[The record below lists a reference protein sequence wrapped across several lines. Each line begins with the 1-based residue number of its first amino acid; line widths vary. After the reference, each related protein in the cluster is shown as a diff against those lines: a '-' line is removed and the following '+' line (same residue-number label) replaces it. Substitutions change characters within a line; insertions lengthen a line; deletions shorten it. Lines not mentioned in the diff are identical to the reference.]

1 MPPATAPRI
10 FRPHRHTAVLPMDG
24 SERRCQRLQETF
36 RRTASCR
43 RADHGKS
50 CRHFAL
56 VSRGHRSDRTPPRE
70 SPRHFAARMD
80 ESVIVGYYTSAE
92 VHPRSPAR
100 LLLSKERK
108 KPMARNDG
116 IDRTFARNQDLPT
129 LDDVAKVQEHNE
141 REKDSYSNQ
150 DIDTTQTHRNVHFKK
165 PTDSYA
171 AMFDQMIADGVIS
184 TRGLK
189 ADAVKYGELLFD
201 VNSAYF
207 HNHGGY
213 EYAKQFYAD
222 AYKAAVEIVGGE
234 QYILSAVMHADER
247 NRAMSEALGEDVYHY
262 HLHVVYIPVVE
273 KQILWS
279 KRCKDEFL
287 RGTVKETITQVSR
300 SKKWE
305 SKPVLNEDGN
315 PMLNAKGK
323 KILKSSYSVLQD
335 DFFNFMRAAGY
346 TDVER
351 GERGSTEEHL
361 TVTQFKLQA
370 EQHRLET
377 VTGQVEQAEQSLA
390 DAKAATEK
398 QKKKLEALQKE
409 TKAAKTIA
417 LTVQDIEEMGKK
429 NALTGN
435 VSLTPDQ
442 CDTLKRYAVNGIIAN
457 ADNKRLK
464 EKLASAEKTI
474 SIWKQRYEAV
484 NEKYMELKQK
494 AQPFLDAIEI
504 ASERVWAFVHAI
516 LARGKETQEHKHPMN
531 KTVEEINKMIMEDAP
546 MEEINDAIG
555 YIDIYSCFDPIFEP
569 PIDFLEECRKHWETA
584 QSSFRKTIERKI
596 GNTWYVIET
605 ECDGN
610 EPLADKVKRLIFSDK
625 GGIC

>member
-10 FRPHRHTAVLPMDG
+10 SRPHRHTAVLPMDG

-116 IDRTFARNQDLPT
+116 IDRTLARNQDLETP
-129 LDDVAKVQEHNE
+129 DDVAKVQEHNE
-141 REKDSYSNQ
+141 REKDRYSNV
-150 DIDTTQTHRNVHFKK
+150 DIVPERTPLNVYFKA
-165 PTDSYA
+165 PTDDYVK
-171 AMFDQMIADGVIS
+171 MFEQMEQDKIIS

-189 ADAVKYGELLFD
+189 PDAVKYGELVFD

-207 HNHGGY
+207 YNHGGY
-213 EYAKQFYAD
+213 EFAKQFYAD

-279 KRCKDEFL
+279 KRCKDESL

-305 SKPVLNEDGN
+305 SKPVLDENGN

-335 DFFNFMRAAGY
+335 DFFNFMRNAGY

-361 TVTQFKLQA
+361 TVTQFKVQA
-370 EQHRLET
+370 EQQRLEA
-377 VTGQVEQAEQSLA
+377 VTGQVAQAEQNLA

-398 QKKKLEALQKE
+398 QKKKLEALKKE
-409 TKAAKTIA
+409 TQAAKSVAMTA
-417 LTVQDIEEMGKK
+417 HEIESMGKK
-429 NALTGN
+429 NPITGN
-435 VSLTPDQ
+435 VTMTADE
-442 CDTLKRYAVNGIIAN
+442 CRTLKDYAVSSFAE
-457 ADNKRLK
+457 KS
-464 EKLASAEKTI
+464 EKLKYKQKFEQADKNAK
-474 SIWKQRYEAV
+474 IWKDRFEKLNKDYE
-484 NEKYMELKQK
+484 ELKQK

-504 ASERVWAFVHAI
+504 ASEKVWAFINAI
-516 LARGKETQEHKHPMN
+516 LARGKELYEHKHPARNRGQDM
-531 KTVEEINKMIMEDAP
+531 
-546 MEEINDAIG
+546 
-555 YIDIYSCFDPIFEP
+555 
-569 PIDFLEECRKHWETA
+569 
-584 QSSFRKTIERKI
+584 KI
-596 GNTWYVIET
+596 
-605 ECDGN
+605 
-610 EPLADKVKRLIFSDK
+610 
-625 GGIC
+625 

>member
-10 FRPHRHTAVLPMDG
+10 SRPHRHTAVLPMDG

-150 DIDTTQTHRNVHFKK
+150 DIDTTQTHRNVQFKK

-279 KRCKDEFL
+279 KRCKDESL

-305 SKPVLNEDGN
+305 SKPVLDENGN

-361 TVTQFKLQA
+361 TVTQFKVQA
-370 EQHRLET
+370 EQQRLEA
-377 VTGQVEQAEQSLA
+377 VTGQVTQAEQSLA

-398 QKKKLEALQKE
+398 QKKKLEALKKE
-409 TKAAKTIA
+409 TQAAKSVAMTA
-417 LTVQDIEEMGKK
+417 HEIESMGKK
-429 NALTGN
+429 NPITGN
-435 VSLTPDQ
+435 VTMTADE
-442 CDTLKRYAVNGIIAN
+442 CRTLKDYAVSSFAE
-457 ADNKRLK
+457 KS
-464 EKLASAEKTI
+464 EKLKYKQKFEQADKNAK
-474 SIWKQRYEAV
+474 IWKDRFEKLNKDYE
-484 NEKYMELKQK
+484 ELKQK

-504 ASERVWAFVHAI
+504 ASEKVWAFINAI
-516 LARGKETQEHKHPMN
+516 LARGKELYEHKHPARNRGQDM
-531 KTVEEINKMIMEDAP
+531 EI
-546 MEEINDAIG
+546 
-555 YIDIYSCFDPIFEP
+555 
-569 PIDFLEECRKHWETA
+569 
-584 QSSFRKTIERKI
+584 
-596 GNTWYVIET
+596 
-605 ECDGN
+605 
-610 EPLADKVKRLIFSDK
+610 
-625 GGIC
+625 

>member
-10 FRPHRHTAVLPMDG
+10 SRPHRHTAVLPMDG

-80 ESVIVGYYTSAE
+80 ESVKVGYYTSAE

-279 KRCKDEFL
+279 KRCKDESL

-305 SKPVLNEDGN
+305 SKPVLDENGN

-335 DFFNFMRAAGY
+335 DFFNFMRNAGY

-351 GERGSTEEHL
+351 GECGSTEEHL
-361 TVTQFKLQA
+361 TVTQFKVQA
-370 EQHRLET
+370 EQQRLEA
-377 VTGQVEQAEQSLA
+377 VTGQVAQAEQSLA

-398 QKKKLEALQKE
+398 QKKKLEALKKE
-409 TKAAKTIA
+409 TQAAKSVAMTA
-417 LTVQDIEEMGKK
+417 HEIESMGKK
-429 NALTGN
+429 NPITGN
-435 VSLTPDQ
+435 VTMTADE
-442 CDTLKRYAVNGIIAN
+442 CRTLKDYAVSSFAE
-457 ADNKRLK
+457 KS
-464 EKLASAEKTI
+464 EKLKYKQKFEQADKNAK
-474 SIWKQRYEAV
+474 IWKDRFEKLNKDYE
-484 NEKYMELKQK
+484 ELKQK

-504 ASERVWAFVHAI
+504 ASEKVWAFINAI
-516 LARGKETQEHKHPMN
+516 LARGKELYEHKHPARNRGQDM
-531 KTVEEINKMIMEDAP
+531 EI
-546 MEEINDAIG
+546 
-555 YIDIYSCFDPIFEP
+555 
-569 PIDFLEECRKHWETA
+569 
-584 QSSFRKTIERKI
+584 
-596 GNTWYVIET
+596 
-605 ECDGN
+605 
-610 EPLADKVKRLIFSDK
+610 
-625 GGIC
+625 

>member
-1 MPPATAPRI
+1 
-10 FRPHRHTAVLPMDG
+10 
-24 SERRCQRLQETF
+24 
-36 RRTASCR
+36 
-43 RADHGKS
+43 
-50 CRHFAL
+50 
-56 VSRGHRSDRTPPRE
+56 
-70 SPRHFAARMD
+70 
-80 ESVIVGYYTSAE
+80 
-92 VHPRSPAR
+92 
-100 LLLSKERK
+100 
-108 KPMARNDG
+108 MARNDG
-116 IDRTFARNQDLPT
+116 LDRTFARNQDLPT

-279 KRCKDEFL
+279 KRCKDEAL
-287 RGTVKETITQVSR
+287 RGTVKETIIQVSR
-300 SKKWE
+300 SKKWD
-305 SKPVLNEDGN
+305 SKPVLDENGN
-315 PMLNAKGK
+315 PKLNEKGK

-361 TVTQFKLQA
+361 TVTQFKVQA
-370 EQHRLET
+370 EQQRLET
-377 VTGQVEQAEQSLA
+377 VTGQVAQAEQSLA

-409 TKAAKTIA
+409 TKAAKTISM
-417 LTVQDIEEMGKK
+417 TVQDIEAMGKK
-429 NALTGN
+429 ATFGN
-435 VSLTPDQ
+435 NITLTPDE
-442 CDTLKRYAVNGIIAN
+442 CDTLKRYATNGILFN
-457 ADNKRLK
+457 AENERLR
-464 EKLASAEKTI
+464 EKLESAQKSA
-474 SIWKQRYEAV
+474 SIWKQRYEKLH
-484 NEKYMELKQK
+484 EQYTELKQK
-494 AQPFLDAIEI
+494 AQPFMDALEI
-504 ASERVWAFVHAI
+504 ASEKVWAFINSI
-516 LARGKETQEHKHPMN
+516 LARGKETQEHKAPARKRGQDM
-531 KTVEEINKMIMEDAP
+531 EI
-546 MEEINDAIG
+546 
-555 YIDIYSCFDPIFEP
+555 
-569 PIDFLEECRKHWETA
+569 
-584 QSSFRKTIERKI
+584 
-596 GNTWYVIET
+596 
-605 ECDGN
+605 
-610 EPLADKVKRLIFSDK
+610 
-625 GGIC
+625 